1 MFQRFFSRNNTQALI
16 RRLYGAV
23 VAQGRKPAF
32 YAEYGV
38 PDTLEG
44 RFDMVLLHVYLVWRR
59 LANEEG
65 APREAAQQMF
75 DLFVQDMD
83 ESMRELGVGDLSVPK
98 KVRAMGEAFYGR
110 SGSYDR
116 ALADPEDEK
125 LAAALAR
132 NVFGGSESLTG
143 EAARLAHYVRAADR
157 GLAAQ
162 PAQAIALGDA
172 KFPEPE
178 EINR

>member
-1 MFQRFFSRNNTQALI
+1 MFQRLFSKNDTRI

-23 VAQGRKPAF
+23 VAQAREPAF
-32 YAEYGV
+32 YADYGV
-38 PDTLEG
+38 PDTVEG

-59 LANEEG
+59 LANEE
-65 APREAAQQMF
+65 ARLRKAAQQMF

-110 SGSYDR
+110 AGSYDT

-132 NVFGGSESLTG
+132 NVFVGAESSAA
-143 EAARLAHYVRAADR
+143 AARLARYVRAADR
-157 GLAAQ
+157 SLATQ
-162 PAQAIALGDA
+162 SPDAIVQGDA
-172 KFPEPE
+172 KFPKPE
-178 EINR
+178 EVK